1 MLRRSLETGFSWVTF
16 EPNDTATWD
25 TLQRTTAEFLMDLWK
40 RGMLVGGKA
49 EEAFFVKCDAETN
62 PQDNIDQGI
71 LVCDIGVAP
80 VSPTEFIMVS
90 LVQEMGTPG

>member
-1 MLRRSLETGFSWVTF
+1 MG
-16 EPNDTATWD
+16 
-25 TLQRTTAEFLMDLWK
+25 
-40 RGMLVGGKA
+40 LVGGKA

-62 PQDNIDQGI
+62 SQDQIDKGI

-90 LVQEMGTPG
+90 LVQEMNTPA